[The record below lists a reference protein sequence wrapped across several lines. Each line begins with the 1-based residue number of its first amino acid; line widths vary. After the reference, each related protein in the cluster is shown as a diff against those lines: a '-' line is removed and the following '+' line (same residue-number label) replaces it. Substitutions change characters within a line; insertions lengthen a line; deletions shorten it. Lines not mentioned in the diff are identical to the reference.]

1 MNLILWRHAEA
12 EDQAASDLVR
22 QLTPRGVKQAQA
34 AAKWLK
40 SRLDDDALFLVSPA
54 TRTIQTMEAF
64 GDQYR
69 VVKEL
74 APGAG
79 AQAVLD
85 AAEWPRGVAETVVVV
100 GHQPTLGRVAGFADD
115 RPRSRMDAEER
126 RHLVV
131 PATLP
136 CGRRS
141 SRAACSNDLPICCR
155 KKLQQATKHPPRR
168 QNRGFAVTLH

>member
-22 QLTPRGVKQAQA
+22 PLTGRGVKQAQA

-40 SRLDDDALFLVSPA
+40 SRIGDDAVFLVSPA

-69 VVKEL
+69 VIKEL

-79 AQAVLD
+79 AQTVLD
-85 AAEWPRGVAETVVVV
+85 VVEWPRGIAETVVVV
-100 GHQPTLGRVAGFADD
+100 GHQPTLGRVAASLMTGHEADWTMKKAGIWWFQQ
-115 RPRSRMDAEER
+115 RSRAGDDQIV
-126 RHLVV
+126 L
-131 PATLP
+131 
-136 CGRRS
+136 
-141 SRAACSNDLPICCR
+141 RAVAGPDL
-155 KKLQQATKHPPRR
+155 L
-168 QNRGFAVTLH
+168 

>member
-40 SRLDDDALFLVSPA
+40 SRLDDDAVFLVSPA
-54 TRTIQTMEAF
+54 TRTIQTMEAL

-74 APGAG
+74 APGASACRAG
-79 AQAVLD
+79 C
-85 AAEWPRGVAETVVVV
+85 RGVAARCR
-100 GHQPTLGRVAGFADD
+100 GDGRCSRTSADTRTRRGLADD
-115 RPRSRMDAEER
+115 WTRSRVDPEEK
-126 RHLVV
+126 RHMVV

-136 CGRRS
+136 RRRRS
-141 SRAACSNDLPICCR
+141 SRAA
-155 KKLQQATKHPPRR
+155 
-168 QNRGFAVTLH
+168 RGDKS

>member
-22 QLTPRGVKQAQA
+22 QLTGRGMKQAQA
-34 AAKWLK
+34 SAKWLK
-40 SRLDDDALFLVSPA
+40 SRIDDDAVFLVSPA

-79 AQAVLD
+79 AQTVLD
-85 AAEWPRGVAETVVVV
+85 VVEWPRGIAETVVVV
-100 GHQPTLGRVAGFADD
+100 GHQPTLGQVAASLMTGREANWTMKKSGIWWFQQRSRAGDDQIVLRAVAG
-115 RPRSRMDAEER
+115 P
-126 RHLVV
+126 
-131 PATLP
+131 
-136 CGRRS
+136 
-141 SRAACSNDLPICCR
+141 DL
-155 KKLQQATKHPPRR
+155 L
-168 QNRGFAVTLH
+168 

>member
-22 QLTPRGVKQAQA
+22 QLTPRGIKQAQA

-40 SRLDDDALFLVSPA
+40 SRLDDDAVFLVSPA

-64 GDQYR
+64 GDRYR

-74 APGAG
+74 APGG
-79 AQAVLD
+79 SAQAVLD

-100 GHQPTLGRVAGFADD
+100 GHQPTLGRVAASLMTGHEAEWTLKKGGIWWFQQ
-115 RPRSRMDAEER
+115 RSRAGDDQ
-126 RHLVV
+126 VV
-131 PATLP
+131 L
-136 CGRRS
+136 R
-141 SRAACSNDLPICCR
+141 
-155 KKLQQATKHPPRR
+155 
-168 QNRGFAVTLH
+168 AVTSPDLL